1 MREVIF
7 SSTNP
12 IIVLEYIQ
20 DDLKSILDR
29 KALDEG

>member
-7 SSTNP
+7 SSTKA
-12 IIVLEYIQ
+12 IIVLEFIQ

-29 KALDEG
+29 KAIGEG